1 MKKHLLMKTLLV
13 ALVCLVGGTSSVWA
27 TDVPAPVYFNDFS
40 STDGLTIKGTGTVGS
55 FTTEADTRFGQVF
68 SNAASA
74 SPRTNYLLLPTT
86 VFSAFT
92 DEGGKTAMTI
102 SFWVNAKN
110 AGAANAYTYAPL
122 FAAYSAAPNPN
133 NGSPMICLQSRGF
146 MQINNNGWCNFDPAQ
161 NKDGKNNVY
170 NTNAWEAGDD
180 NYISGGNWLDDS
192 NWHLY
197 TMTLTT
203 SQATIYLDGVLKN
216 QWNLDGSDG
225 QYVSG
230 MFTKSA
236 ANLTYVCLGGNQ
248 AWDWGDNDAAFMF
261 DDFAVYDVALSA
273 EQIAQIIADKN
284 AVPSITAIPV
294 TYDFSTLSPS
304 VSPFNNCTW
313 VKGTNVNAI
322 RFAGA
327 NSVTG
332 TAYFDSDA
340 GEDGNQ
346 PYTISSNETV
356 TLTINAFHS
365 WMSASREATVSIKN
379 SAGVE
384 LASYKYNP
392 NPSGT
397 NVGKIMDVKI
407 GGTSV
412 TPFVAFDFRSMN
424 TNSAGANGLASSS
437 KPYVAAAANHPV
449 ISISIKGDGNVKLKF
464 TRTLAGAV
472 VNQEFSGTLGGDV
485 AKNMASI
492 VVADGIT
499 DADRAYAIQK
509 LTITSEY
516 SYSVTAIDKDDA
528 DLFEITS
535 GSAPEGDNV
544 TVPFN
549 KYYKVGNSLLQA
561 NAIDDSNKQFSYT
574 FGITASA
581 NEKTITYNTTS
592 LNNVMFYSEGEDLTG
607 VNVVEA
613 GHIVLRGSGQK
624 GGAGTDIAVT
634 TLPAGKYKITA
645 CFGGKSSQTYT
656 VKVGTDAVISE
667 TSESTLK
674 TVTSSEIVLT
684 ESKDVT
690 FSGGYATSNGSNAHG
705 LDYIYIQ
712 NLTDQNATLNS
723 AGLASFSSAY
733 PLDLSGIS
741 GATAYYAKNEGLSA
755 GKVTLTAATGSVAAG
770 EGLILKGENGAD
782 VTIPVAA
789 TGTAI
794 TGNLMVGCPTGE
806 DITSSTIDNANI
818 YVLGASDAQLHNV
831 ATYVLSNT
839 LSIPAGK
846 AYLKASIPSGARSLT
861 ISFDDDDVT
870 GVNEVR
876 SQKEDV
882 RSEWFDLQGRK
893 VAQPAKGLY
902 IVNGRKVVVK

>member
-1 MKKHLLMKTLLV
+1 MKLKHLLMKTLFV
-13 ALVCLVGGTSSVWA
+13 AVGLCVGQSVWA
-27 TDVPAPVYFNDFS
+27 DKTIGTVDSNYGTAMTGFITLQKGQSVHYVFTQDTKAEAFYHGFAVAVNK
-40 STDGLTIKGTGTVGS
+40 TDGTELSIIRCDNWENKDNSKSIFTNTFPEGWGSDMASFQSTVLDGATVDMTVTYSAAGIISMASTISNGVNDYTYNYTRSEAYAGTPDQVLVSLVADHAQITLTDWPVPTISVPST
-55 FTTEADTRFGQVF
+55 FDF
-68 SNAASA
+68 SNAATCSA
-74 SPRTNYLLLPTT
+74 
-86 VFSAFT
+86 
-92 DEGGKTAMTI
+92 
-102 SFWVNAKN
+102 
-110 AGAANAYTYAPL
+110 
-122 FAAYSAAPNPN
+122 
-133 NGSPMICLQSRGF
+133 
-146 MQINNNGWCNFDPAQ
+146 
-161 NKDGKNNVY
+161 
-170 NTNAWEAGDD
+170 
-180 NYISGGNWLDDS
+180 
-192 NWHLY
+192 
-197 TMTLTT
+197 
-203 SQATIYLDGVLKN
+203 
-216 QWNLDGSDG
+216 
-225 QYVSG
+225 
-230 MFTKSA
+230 
-236 ANLTYVCLGGNQ
+236 
-248 AWDWGDNDAAFMF
+248 
-261 DDFAVYDVALSA
+261 
-273 EQIAQIIADKN
+273 
-284 AVPSITAIPV
+284 
-294 TYDFSTLSPS
+294 
-304 VSPFNNCTW
+304 SPFNNCTW
-313 VKGTNVNAI
+313 EKGTYVNAI

-340 GEDGNQ
+340 SEDGNQ

-365 WMSASREATVSIKN
+365 WINNSKEATVSIKN

-392 NPSGT
+392 NPGGT

-412 TPFVAFDFRSMN
+412 TSFGAFDFRSMN
-424 TNSAGANGLASSS
+424 TNAAGANGLASSS
-437 KPYVAAAANHPV
+437 KPYVATAANHPV

-492 VVADGIT
+492 VVADGINN
-499 DADRAYAIQK
+499 ADRAYAIQK
-509 LTITSEY
+509 LTITSEHN
-516 SYSVTAIDKDDA
+516 YSVTAIDNNSDE
-528 DLFEITS
+528 LFEIAS

-561 NAIDDSNKQFSYT
+561 NAIDDSNRQFSYT
-574 FGITASA
+574 FEITASA

-607 VNVVEA
+607 VNEVEA

-645 CFGGKSSQTYT
+645 CFGGKSGQTYT

-684 ESKDVT
+684 ESKDVS
-690 FSGGYATSNGSNAHG
+690 FSGGYATSTASNAHG

-712 NLTDQNATLNS
+712 NLTDQSATLNS

-741 GATAYYAKNEGLSA
+741 GATAYYAKSDGLSA
-755 GKVTLTAATGSVAAG
+755 GKVTLTEATGSVAAG
-770 EGLILKGENGAD
+770 EGLILKGENGAA

-806 DITSSTIDNANI
+806 DITSSTIDYANI

-831 ATYVLSNT
+831 KDYVDTNTT

-861 ISFDDDDVT
+861 ISFDDEDVT

-902 IVNGRKVVVK
+902 IVNGKKVVIK

>member
-1 MKKHLLMKTLLV
+1 MKLKHLLMKTLFV
-13 ALVCLVGGTSSVWA
+13 AAGLCVGQSVWA
-27 TDVPAPVYFNDFS
+27 DKVIGTVDSNYGTAMTGFITLQKGQSVHYVFTQDTKAEAFYHGFAVAVNK
-40 STDGLTIKGTGTVGS
+40 TDGTELSIIRCDNWENKDNSKSIFTNTFPEGWGSDMPSFQSTVLDGATVDMTVTYSAAGIISMASTISNGGNDYTYNYTRSEAYAGTPDQVLVSLVADHAQITLTDWPVPTISVPST
-55 FTTEADTRFGQVF
+55 FDF
-68 SNAASA
+68 SNAATCSA
-74 SPRTNYLLLPTT
+74 
-86 VFSAFT
+86 
-92 DEGGKTAMTI
+92 
-102 SFWVNAKN
+102 
-110 AGAANAYTYAPL
+110 
-122 FAAYSAAPNPN
+122 
-133 NGSPMICLQSRGF
+133 
-146 MQINNNGWCNFDPAQ
+146 
-161 NKDGKNNVY
+161 
-170 NTNAWEAGDD
+170 
-180 NYISGGNWLDDS
+180 
-192 NWHLY
+192 
-197 TMTLTT
+197 
-203 SQATIYLDGVLKN
+203 
-216 QWNLDGSDG
+216 
-225 QYVSG
+225 
-230 MFTKSA
+230 
-236 ANLTYVCLGGNQ
+236 
-248 AWDWGDNDAAFMF
+248 
-261 DDFAVYDVALSA
+261 
-273 EQIAQIIADKN
+273 
-284 AVPSITAIPV
+284 
-294 TYDFSTLSPS
+294 
-304 VSPFNNCTW
+304 SPFNNCTW

-365 WMSASREATVSIKN
+365 WINNSKEATVSIKN

-392 NPSGT
+392 NPNST

-412 TPFVAFDFRSMN
+412 TPFDAFDFRSMN
-424 TNSAGANGLASSS
+424 TNAAGANGLASSQ
-437 KPYVAAAANHPV
+437 KPYVATAANHPV

-492 VVADGIT
+492 VVADGINN
-499 DADRAYAIQK
+499 ADRAYAIQK
-509 LTITSEY
+509 LTITSEHN
-516 SYSVTAIDKDDA
+516 YSVTAIDNNSDE
-528 DLFEITS
+528 LFEIAS

-561 NAIDDSNKQFSYT
+561 NAIDDSNRQFSYT

-645 CFGGKSSQTYT
+645 CFGGKSNQAYT

-690 FSGGYATSNGSNAHG
+690 FSGGQATPTASNAHG

-741 GATAYYAKNEGLSA
+741 GATAYYAKSDGLSA
-755 GKVTLTAATGSVAAG
+755 GKVTLTEATGSVAAG

-794 TGNLMVGCPTGE
+794 DGNLMVGCPTAQ
-806 DITSSTIDNANI
+806 DITASTGDYDKI

-831 ATYVLSNT
+831 KDYVVANTT

-861 ISFDDDDVT
+861 ISFDDEDVT

-893 VAQPAKGLY
+893 VAQPVKGLY
-902 IVNGRKVVVK
+902 IVNGKKVVIK